1 MSLWTKI
8 AKNEVKLRTNKF
20 RNHRV
25 LFFIILYSF
34 LLVWA
39 FLLAPLLFDL
49 FMPTFVEAIPQ
60 INLAVAVA
68 LIIEYVLMAVFLSVF
83 IYPLNSIFRRTE
95 IGFKEII
102 LASPATAGDIF
113 VGEFIGRLPIYL
125 GGILLFT
132 PIIIGMLNPIF
143 NLNIVQSIIIY
154 GCISGLII
162 FAALLGS
169 IVAAWLEHK
178 IAKSERARDL
188 GKILIFLLSIA
199 MVVIIYSL
207 QFLFDFL
214 INNPQLRNW
223 LIFYPSLWFSNII
236 LYLIAPS
243 LLGRYILNIW
253 SSSTLVIAVPLITFL
268 IAYKMADRF
277 FTVEGGI
284 EKISTTIKRE
294 NKFYFLIRKST
305 GHKWEGLIITQIKDF
320 LRRRESI
327 MKIVYLLGLV
337 GILGVIFS
345 NLGINHV
352 IVESI
357 VVVMLIMIGGIMYGL
372 LFGSYIFVGS
382 KDIIW
387 LYKRSPRNIYAL
399 VFSYLLAMLIFNIL
413 MTLGLTIFFAYF
425 LKFDLFTILFF
436 FCFYLINSE
445 VVIFQA
451 VGIQCLSPSFEE
463 KGSTMTTNNLLLMVF
478 QFIPF
483 QFVFLIVLIAFPI
496 PSSPELAKFHFL
508 MPLLLISIG
517 IALPLLFLGL
527 RKLSKIE

>member
-1 MSLWTKI
+1 MTLWKVI
-8 AKNEVKLRTNKF
+8 AKNELRLRTNKF
-20 RNHRV
+20 RNHRAIF
-25 LFFIILYSF
+25 LITLYSF
-34 LLVWA
+34 LIIWA
-39 FLLAPLLFDL
+39 FLLAPFLFDL
-49 FMPTFVEAIPQ
+49 FMPTFIESIPQ
-60 INLAVAVA
+60 INIAIA

-113 VGEFIGRLPIYL
+113 IGEFIGRLPIFL
-125 GGILLFT
+125 GGILLFS
-132 PIIIGMLNPIF
+132 PIIIGLINPIF
-143 NLNIVQSIIIY
+143 NLSIIQSIIIY

-188 GKILIFLLSIA
+188 GKILLFLLSIA
-199 MVVIIYSL
+199 MVAIIYTL

-214 INNPQLRNW
+214 LNNPQLRNW

-236 LYLIAPS
+236 LYFIDPS
-243 LLGRYILNIW
+243 LLSRYILNIW
-253 SSSTLVIAVPLITFL
+253 SSFTLVITIPLITFV
-268 IAYKMADRF
+268 IAYKMADHF

-284 EKISTTIKRE
+284 EKISSTIKRE
-294 NKFYFLIRKST
+294 NKFYFIIRKST
-305 GHKWEGLIITQIKDF
+305 GQKWEGLIITQIKEF

-327 MKIVYLLGLV
+327 MKIVYLVGLV
-337 GILGVIFS
+337 GVLGVVFS
-345 NLGINHV
+345 NLGIVNV
-352 IVESI
+352 IAQSI
-357 VVVMLIMIGGIMYGL
+357 VVVMLIMIGGIMYGF

-382 KDIIW
+382 KDLIW
-387 LYKRSPRNIYAL
+387 VYKRSPRNVHAL
-399 VFSYLLAMLIFNIL
+399 VFSYLLAMLIFNTL
-413 MTLGLTIFFAYF
+413 MALGLTIFFAYF
-425 LKFDLFTILFF
+425 LNFDLFTIVFF

-445 VVIFQA
+445 VVISQA

-463 KGSTMTTNNLLLMVF
+463 KGSTMTTNNLILMVF
-478 QFIPF
+478 QFVPF
-483 QFVFLIVLIAFPI
+483 QFVFLFIIIAFPI
-496 PSSPELAKFHFL
+496 PASPELAMFHFL

-517 IALPLLFLGL
+517 VAIPLLFFGL

>member
-1 MSLWTKI
+1 MSLWKTI
-8 AKNEVKLRTNKF
+8 AKNELKLRTNKF

-34 LLVWA
+34 LILWA
-39 FLLAPLLFDL
+39 FVLVPILFDL
-49 FMPTFVEAIPQ
+49 FMPTFVESIPQ
-60 INLAVAVA
+60 INLAVAV
-68 LIIEYVLMAVFLSVF
+68 IIEYVLMAVFLSVF
-83 IYPLNSIFRRTE
+83 IYPLNSIYRKTE

-113 VGEFIGRLPIYL
+113 IGEFIGRLPIFL
-125 GGILLFT
+125 GGILVFT
-132 PIIIGMLNPIF
+132 PIIIGLLNPIF
-143 NLNIVQSIIIY
+143 NLNVIQSIIIY

-188 GKILIFLLSIA
+188 GKILLFLLSIA
-199 MVVIIYSL
+199 MVAIIYTL

-223 LIFYPSLWFSNII
+223 LIFYPSLWFSNVI
-236 LYLIAPS
+236 LYFIDPN
-243 LLGRYILNIW
+243 LLSRYILDIW
-253 SSSTLVIAVPLITFL
+253 SSVTLIFVIPLVILL
-268 IAYKMADRF
+268 IAYKKADSF
-277 FTVEGGI
+277 FTIEGGI

-305 GHKWEGLIITQIKDF
+305 GHKWEGLIITQIKEF

-327 MKIVYLLGLV
+327 MKIAYLVGLV
-337 GILGVIFS
+337 GVLGIVFS
-345 NLGINHV
+345 NIGIINL
-352 IVESI
+352 IAQSI

-382 KDIIW
+382 KDLIW
-387 LYKRSPRNIYAL
+387 LYKRSPRNIHAL
-399 VFSYLLAMLIFNIL
+399 VFSYLLAMLIFNVI
-413 MTLGLTIFFAYF
+413 MALGLTIFFSYF
-425 LKFDLFTILFF
+425 LNFDLFTIIFF

-445 VVIFQA
+445 VVISQA

-463 KGSTMTTNNLLLMVF
+463 KGSTMTTNNLILMVL
-478 QFIPF
+478 QFIPL
-483 QFVFLIVLIAFPI
+483 QFGFLIIILAFPI

-508 MPLLLISIG
+508 LPLLLISIG
-517 IALPLLFLGL
+517 TAIPLLFFGL